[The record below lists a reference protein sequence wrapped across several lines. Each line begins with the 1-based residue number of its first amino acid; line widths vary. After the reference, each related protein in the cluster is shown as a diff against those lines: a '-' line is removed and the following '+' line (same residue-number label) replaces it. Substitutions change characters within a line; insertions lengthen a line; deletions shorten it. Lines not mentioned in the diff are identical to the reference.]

1 MFRNFTEI
9 ENYVLSN
16 KIKKVV
22 ALANAQDE
30 YALSALVYAH
40 KKGIV
45 DAVLIG
51 DVPKIKELLIKFG
64 ENPSDYEYISS
75 DDEKKSAELAVS
87 LVKEKKADIPMKGLM
102 MTSSFMRAILDKEKG
117 LIEED
122 HLLSQASVIENKNEN
137 RFMVF
142 TDCAVNISPDVNAKI
157 KITQNAIGIM
167 KKLGVDIPKIAVLSA
182 LEKVNPKIL
191 STVEASEVAQSEEFV
206 NKYPIIGP
214 VAMDIALSKKAAEH
228 KGIYNEVCG
237 QADIFV
243 MPDLDSG
250 NICTKSLVFLSH
262 IEMAGVLIGTKT
274 PVIMTS
280 RTDSVRD
287 KYLSILLAVFG
298 I

>member
-87 LVKEKKADIPMKGLM
+87 LVKEKQADIPMKGLM

-191 STVEASEVAQSEEFV
+191 STVEASEVAQSEEFI

-280 RTDSVRD
+280 RTDIVRD

>member
-87 LVKEKKADIPMKGLM
+87 LVKEKQADIPMKGLM

-157 KITQNAIGIM
+157 KITQNAIRIM

-191 STVEASEVAQSEEFV
+191 STVEASEVAQSEEFI

>member
-87 LVKEKKADIPMKGLM
+87 LVKEKQADIPMKGLM

-191 STVEASEVAQSEEFV
+191 STVEASEVAQSEEFI

-287 KYLSILLAVFG
+287 KYLSIILAVFG

>member
-87 LVKEKKADIPMKGLM
+87 LVKEKQADIPMKGLM

-206 NKYPIIGP
+206 NKYPFIGP

-262 IEMAGVLIGTKT
+262 IEMAGVLIGAKT

-287 KYLSILLAVFG
+287 KYLSILLAVFC

>member
-87 LVKEKKADIPMKGLM
+87 LVKEKQADIPMNGLM

>member
-9 ENYVLSN
+9 ENYVLNN

-64 ENPSDYEYISS
+64 ENPLDYEYISS

-87 LVKEKKADIPMKGLM
+87 LVKEKQADILMKGLM

-142 TDCAVNISPDVNAKI
+142 TDCAVNISPDVKAKI

>member
-51 DVPKIKELLIKFG
+51 DVYKIKELLIKFG

-87 LVKEKKADIPMKGLM
+87 LVKEKQADIPMKGLM

-191 STVEASEVAQSEEFV
+191 STVEASEVAQSEEFI

>member
-87 LVKEKKADIPMKGLM
+87 LVKEKQADIPMKGLM

-262 IEMAGVLIGTKT
+262 IEIAGVLIGTKT

>member
-9 ENYVLSN
+9 ENYVLNN

-64 ENPSDYEYISS
+64 ENPLDYEYISS

-87 LVKEKKADIPMKGLM
+87 LVKEKQADILMKGLM

-117 LIEED
+117 LIEEG

-142 TDCAVNISPDVNAKI
+142 TDCAVNISPDVKAKI

>member
-87 LVKEKKADIPMKGLM
+87 LVKEKQADIPMKGLM

-157 KITQNAIGIM
+157 KITQNAIRIM

-191 STVEASEVAQSEEFV
+191 STVEASEVAQSEEFI

-262 IEMAGVLIGTKT
+262 IEIAGVLIGTKT

>member
-16 KIKKVV
+16 KIKKFV

-64 ENPSDYEYISS
+64 ENPLDYEYISS

-87 LVKEKKADIPMKGLM
+87 LVKEKQADIPMKGLM

>member
-87 LVKEKKADIPMKGLM
+87 LVKEKQADIPMKGLM

-237 QADIFV
+237 QADVFV

>member
-87 LVKEKKADIPMKGLM
+87 LVKEKQADIPMKGLM

-117 LIEED
+117 LIEEN

-142 TDCAVNISPDVNAKI
+142 TDCAVNISPDVKAKI

>member
-51 DVPKIKELLIKFG
+51 DVYKIKELLIKFG

-87 LVKEKKADIPMKGLM
+87 LVKEKQADIPMKGLM

>member
-87 LVKEKKADIPMKGLM
+87 LVKEKQADIPMKGLM

-142 TDCAVNISPDVNAKI
+142 TDCAVNISPDVNTKI

>member
-9 ENYVLSN
+9 ENYVLNN

-64 ENPSDYEYISS
+64 ENPLDYEYISS

-87 LVKEKKADIPMKGLM
+87 LVKKKQADIPMKGLM

-117 LIEED
+117 LIEEN

>member
-87 LVKEKKADIPMKGLM
+87 LVKEKQADIPMKGLM

-167 KKLGVDIPKIAVLSA
+167 KKLGVDSPKIAVLSA

-191 STVEASEVAQSEEFV
+191 KNTLMF
-206 NKYPIIGP
+206 
-214 VAMDIALSKKAAEH
+214 
-228 KGIYNEVCG
+228 
-237 QADIFV
+237 
-243 MPDLDSG
+243 
-250 NICTKSLVFLSH
+250 T
-262 IEMAGVLIGTKT
+262 
-274 PVIMTS
+274 
-280 RTDSVRD
+280 
-287 KYLSILLAVFG
+287 
-298 I
+298 

>member
-1 MFRNFTEI
+1 MFRNFAEI
-9 ENYVLSN
+9 ENYVLEH

-22 ALANAQDE
+22 ALSNAQDE
-30 YALSALVYAH
+30 YALEALVYAR
-40 KKGIV
+40 KKGIIEGI
-45 DAVLIG
+45 LIG
-51 DVPKIKELLIKFG
+51 DIPKIKELLIKFG
-64 ENPSDYEYISS
+64 ENPLDYTYISS
-75 DDEKKSAELAVS
+75 DDEKKSAELAVL

-117 LIEED
+117 LIEKEA
-122 HLLSQASVIENKNEN
+122 LLSQASVIENKEEN

-142 TDCAVNISPDVNAKI
+142 TDCAVNISPDVKDKI

-167 KKLGVDIPKIAVLSA
+167 KKLGVNVPKIAVLSA

-191 STVEASEVAQSEEFV
+191 STVEASLVAQSEEFI

-228 KGIYNEVCG
+228 KGIHNEVCG

-243 MPDLDSG
+243 MPDLASG
-250 NICTKSLVFLSH
+250 NICTKSLVFMGH
-262 IEMAGVLIGTKT
+262 IEMAGVLTGTKS

>member
-64 ENPSDYEYISS
+64 ENPLDYEYISS

-87 LVKEKKADIPMKGLM
+87 LVKEKQADIPMKGLM

-182 LEKVNPKIL
+182 LEKVNHKIL

>member
-9 ENYVLSN
+9 ENYVLNN

-64 ENPSDYEYISS
+64 ENPLDYEYISS

-87 LVKEKKADIPMKGLM
+87 LVKEKQADIPMKGLM

-142 TDCAVNISPDVNAKI
+142 TDCAVNISPDVKAKI
-157 KITQNAIGIM
+157 KITQN
-167 KKLGVDIPKIAVLSA
+167 K
-182 LEKVNPKIL
+182 
-191 STVEASEVAQSEEFV
+191 
-206 NKYPIIGP
+206 NK
-214 VAMDIALSKKAAEH
+214 
-228 KGIYNEVCG
+228 
-237 QADIFV
+237 
-243 MPDLDSG
+243 
-250 NICTKSLVFLSH
+250 
-262 IEMAGVLIGTKT
+262 
-274 PVIMTS
+274 
-280 RTDSVRD
+280 
-287 KYLSILLAVFG
+287 
-298 I
+298 

>member
-87 LVKEKKADIPMKGLM
+87 LVKEKQADIPMKGLM

-157 KITQNAIGIM
+157 KITQNAIRIM

>member
-40 KKGIV
+40 KNGIV

-87 LVKEKKADIPMKGLM
+87 LVKEKQADIPMKGLM

-117 LIEED
+117 LIEEE

>member
-9 ENYVLSN
+9 ENYVLNN

-87 LVKEKKADIPMKGLM
+87 LVKEKQADIPMKGLM

>member
-51 DVPKIKELLIKFG
+51 DVHKIKELLIKFG
-64 ENPSDYEYISS
+64 ENPLDYEYISS

-87 LVKEKKADIPMKGLM
+87 LVKEKQADIPMKGLM

>member
-9 ENYVLSN
+9 ENYVLNN

-87 LVKEKKADIPMKGLM
+87 LVKEKQADIPMKGLM

-262 IEMAGVLIGTKT
+262 IEIAGVLIGTKT

>member
-87 LVKEKKADIPMKGLM
+87 LVKEKQADIPMKGLM

>member
-87 LVKEKKADIPMKGLM
+87 LVKEKQADIPMKGIM

>member
-9 ENYVLSN
+9 ENYVLNN

-64 ENPSDYEYISS
+64 ENPLDYEYISS

-87 LVKEKKADIPMKGLM
+87 LVKEKQADIPMKGLM

-142 TDCAVNISPDVNAKI
+142 TDCAVNISPDVKAKI

-214 VAMDIALSKKAAEH
+214 VARDIALSKKAAEH

>member
-9 ENYVLSN
+9 ENYVLNN

-64 ENPSDYEYISS
+64 ENPLDYEYIFS
-75 DDEKKSAELAVS
+75 DDEKQSAELAVS
-87 LVKEKKADIPMKGLM
+87 LVKEKQADIPMKGLM

-117 LIEED
+117 LIEEN

-142 TDCAVNISPDVNAKI
+142 TDCAVNISPDVKAKI

-191 STVEASEVAQSEEFV
+191 STVEASEVAQSEEFI

>member
-40 KKGIV
+40 KNGIV

-87 LVKEKKADIPMKGLM
+87 LVKEKQADIPMKGLM

-117 LIEED
+117 LIEEE

-191 STVEASEVAQSEEFV
+191 STVEASEVAQSEEFI

>member
-51 DVPKIKELLIKFG
+51 DVSKIKELLIKFG

-87 LVKEKKADIPMKGLM
+87 LVKEKQADIPMKGLM

>member
-64 ENPSDYEYISS
+64 ENPLDYECISS

-87 LVKEKKADIPMKGLM
+87 LVKEKQADIPMKGLM